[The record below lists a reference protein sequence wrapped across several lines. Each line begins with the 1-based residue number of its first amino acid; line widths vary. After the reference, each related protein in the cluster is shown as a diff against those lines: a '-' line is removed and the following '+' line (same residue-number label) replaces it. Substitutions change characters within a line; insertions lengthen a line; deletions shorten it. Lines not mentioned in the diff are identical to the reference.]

1 MNRTTHPIEREEVM
15 AWLDGEL
22 DVARAAFV
30 EAHVGECN
38 ECRALAD
45 ELRAVSVRMAEWQVE
60 RAPAPLT
67 TRVEA
72 AAREAAAPASKPRKW
87 LLPTWAWQLATVLGV
102 LVIAVAL
109 FTPNLLRSKKITGY
123 YSVSEGEFDQAM
135 RAPQSAQGGGGGGRG
150 DVSPGVFGTEKL
162 QTPNQER
169 LGPMIIRTASLTIVT
184 KDFENTR
191 AAVEQV
197 VRKHGG
203 YIAQLSA
210 SRPNEGAKG
219 LTATVRV
226 PAEKLDATLA
236 ELKTLGRVE
245 NETVSGEEVR
255 QQYVDLMARLANAR
269 HTEQRL
275 VEVLR
280 TRTGKVSEVLEVE
293 QEIARVREEI
303 ERMDAQRKTLEK
315 QVQFATVSLRI
326 SEEYRAQLAPPR
338 PSVTTQMWNAAVSGY
353 ESVTESLLGLALFLL
368 SYGPPLLF
376 WGAVLFWPAR
386 YAWRRIRAEVQA

>member
-1 MNRTTHPIEREEVM
+1 
-15 AWLDGEL
+15 
-22 DVARAAFV
+22 
-30 EAHVGECN
+30 
-38 ECRALAD
+38 
-45 ELRAVSVRMAEWQVE
+45 
-60 RAPAPLT
+60 
-67 TRVEA
+67 
-72 AAREAAAPASKPRKW
+72 
-87 LLPTWAWQLATVLGV
+87 
-102 LVIAVAL
+102 
-109 FTPNLLRSKKITGY
+109 
-123 YSVSEGEFDQAM
+123 
-135 RAPQSAQGGGGGGRG
+135 
-150 DVSPGVFGTEKL
+150 VFGMEKL